1 MQARDET
8 ISRQLPIGAEV
19 HDDGTHFRVWAPRS
33 ATVAVELG
41 EDCQLQQSLGTF
53 PLEAEGNGYFSG
65 LVSPARPGLHYK
77 LQLQHG
83 AFPDPSSR
91 YQPGGPHAASRII
104 DPSTFEWSDG
114 NWKGRTNDQRVLYE
128 LHVGTFTR
136 EGRWRAAAEQLATL
150 ADLGIT
156 TIEMMPVADFPGRY
170 GWGYDGVSLFAPTR
184 LYGEPGDLRHFINQ
198 AHTCGLEV
206 ILDVVYNHL
215 GPDGNYLPEFSAD
228 YFSKRYQNEWGEP
241 LNFDGEN
248 SGPVREYF
256 LTNAAYW
263 IAEFHFDGL
272 RVDATQQIFDS
283 SKEHIIAAISRAVRT
298 AANGRTTYLVAEN
311 EPQQT
316 RLVRSFE
323 KGGYGMDALWNDD
336 YHHSAIVAL
345 TGRME
350 AYYSDYRGTAQ
361 EFISAA
367 KWGYLYQGQRYEWQK
382 ARRGTPSLE
391 LRPTHFV
398 TFLENHDQVANSLW
412 GKRLFDL
419 GNAGRARALTALLLL
434 GPGTPMLFQGQ
445 EFAASS
451 PFVYFAD
458 HNPELAEKVAA
469 GRAEFLRQF
478 PSIASP
484 EATAMLPD
492 PENEETFLR
501 CKLDFTEREKHGD
514 VYRLHR
520 DLLRLRKEDPLL
532 GKAERGAYDGA
543 TLGERA
549 FLLRFFGRSQ
559 DDRLL
564 IVNLG
569 PALIFSPAPEPLLA
583 PPAEMQWELV
593 WSSEDPAYGGN
604 GITPL
609 KTEEDNWRIPADAAA
624 LLVPKLI
631 PASHESSDPSAK
643 N

>member
-1 MQARDET
+1 MLVRSEIT
-8 ISRQLPIGAEV
+8 KRRLPIGAEAQG
-19 HDDGTHFRVWAPRS
+19 HGTHFRVWAPRS
-33 ATVAVELG
+33 ESVSIELG
-41 EDCQLQQSLGTF
+41 EDCQSQRSLGTF
-53 PLEAEGNGYFSG
+53 PLEAEGDGYFSG
-65 LVSPARPGLHYK
+65 LVAPARTGLHYK
-77 LQLQHG
+77 LQLSQG
-83 AFPDPSSR
+83 IFPDPASR
-91 YQPGGPHAASRII
+91 FQPDGPHAASRII
-104 DPSTFEWSDG
+104 DPTPFEWSDG
-114 NWKGRTNDQRVLYE
+114 QWKGRTNERRVIYE
-128 LHVGTFTR
+128 LHVGTFTP
-136 EGRWRAAAEQLATL
+136 EGTWRSAAEQLDTL
-150 ADLGIT
+150 AGLGIT

-170 GWGYDGVSLFAPTR
+170 GWGYDGVCLFAPTR
-184 LYGEPGDLRHFINQ
+184 LYGEPDDLRHFIDR
-198 AHTCGLEV
+198 AHSCSLEV

-241 LNFDGEN
+241 LNFDGES

-263 IAEFHFDGL
+263 ISEFHFDGL
-272 RVDATQQIFDS
+272 RLDATQQIFDS
-283 SKEHIIAAISRAVRT
+283 SPEHMIAAITKAVRT
-298 AANGRTTYLVAEN
+298 AANGRATYMVGEN

-316 RLVRSFE
+316 CLVRSFE
-323 KGGYGMDALWNDD
+323 KGGYGLDALWNDD
-336 YHHSAIVAL
+336 YHHCGIVAL

-367 KWGYLYQGQRYEWQK
+367 KWGYLYQGQRYIWQK
-382 ARRGTPSLE
+382 SRRGTPSLE

-398 TFLENHDQVANSLW
+398 NCLENHDQVANSLW

-458 HNPELAEKVAA
+458 HNPELAAKVAA

-484 EATAMLPD
+484 EATAMLPE
-492 PENEETFLR
+492 PESAETFLR
-501 CKLDFTEREKHGD
+501 CKLDFAEREKHD
-514 VYRLHR
+514 EVYRLHK

-532 GKAERGAYDGA
+532 GKAERGTYDGA

-549 FLLRFFGRSQ
+549 FLLRFFGRAQ

-569 PALIFSPAPEPLLA
+569 PALTFSPAPEPLLA
-583 PPAEMQWELV
+583 PPTAMRWELV

-604 GITPL
+604 GITAL
-609 KTEEDNWRIPADAAA
+609 ETEEDNWRIPADAAA
-624 LLVPKLI
+624 LLIPKLI
-631 PASHESSDPSAK
+631 PAPHESSDSSAK